1 MRIDIITIFPKM
13 FTGVFS
19 ESIIKRAQEKKKVE
33 IYVHNL
39 RDYSQDKHKKV
50 DDRPFGG
57 GSGMVMKPE
66 PIFRAVEDI
75 RSKIKDLPMAKS
87 GSRQI
92 TGKKSKIILLSPQGK
107 KLNQELVKELAKLK
121 HLVLIC
127 GHYEGVDERVRRYL
141 IDEEISI
148 GDYILTGG
156 ELPTMVLVD
165 SIVRLIPGVLGN
177 KKSLKFESF
186 QGNLLEYSQ
195 YTRPANF
202 RGMKVPEVLLSGDHK
217 KIEAFRKR
225 EALRITLEKRPDLL
239 SM

>member
-39 RDYSQDKHKKV
+39 RDYSPDKHKKV

-75 RSKIKDLPMAKS
+75 RSKIKN
-87 GSRQI
+87 
-92 TGKKSKIILLSPQGK
+92 KKSKIILLSPQGK

-121 HLVLIC
+121 HLILIC

-156 ELPTMVLVD
+156 ELPAMVLVD

-177 KKSLKFESF
+177 KKSLQFESF
-186 QGNLLEYSQ
+186 QGNLLEYPQ

-217 KIEAFRKR
+217 KIEAFRKK